1 MNTLRTIFL
10 GILLIGGLGA
20 CGTMYRVRSYP
31 EGAKVVIQ
39 NVVSK
44 EEFEIGET
52 PADFEHLSKYGD
64 GFLVKVSKEQ
74 FLPEEVFLS
83 RAPGS
88 DTTLQVNL
96 KPGQDPNALAGNEDD
111 KDKSKP
117 EDKKKEEDELK
128 NRIAVLERTFEIF
141 KGAIFSPRL
150 ASGPASVDRRN
161 TDMKVGL
168 VNKAQGFIERRQF
181 DQAEEA
187 IDRLLEQDEYL
198 TQGHVLKGTM
208 LYMKGDYQAAS
219 RSWERALEIDPY
231 QKLTRQYLVEAYKR
245 MGREVPGDPEEFDLV
260 DRSPASSPLQTDTLK
275 LRLRNR

>member
-1 MNTLRTIFL
+1 MRNHATIL
-10 GILLIGGLGA
+10 KSLLLLGLGA

-31 EGAKVVIQ
+31 EGAKVVVQ
-39 NVVSK
+39 NVVSR
-44 EEFEIGET
+44 EEFELGET
-52 PADFEHLSKYGD
+52 PLSFAHLTKYGD
-64 GFLVKVSKEQ
+64 GFMVKVSKEQ
-74 FLPEEVFLS
+74 FASEEVFLS

-96 KPGQDPNALAGNEDD
+96 KPGQDGDGTGDD
-111 KDKSKP
+111 KKKDDKNKP
-117 EDKKKEEDELK
+117 EDKKREEDELK

-150 ASGPASVDRRN
+150 GSSPPSMDQRN

-168 VNKAQGFIERRQF
+168 VNKAQSFIERRQF
-181 DQAEEA
+181 TQAEEA

-208 LYMKGDYQAAS
+208 AFMKGEYQSAS
-219 RSWERALEIDPY
+219 KAWERALEIDPY

-260 DRSPASSPLQTDTLK
+260 DRTPASSPLQTDTLK